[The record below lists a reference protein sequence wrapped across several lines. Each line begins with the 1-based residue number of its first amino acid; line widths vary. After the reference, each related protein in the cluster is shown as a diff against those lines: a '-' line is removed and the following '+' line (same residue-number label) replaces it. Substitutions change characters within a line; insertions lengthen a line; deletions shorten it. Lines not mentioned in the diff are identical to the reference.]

1 MTTLPQNTPLLK
13 ALIELMQAH
22 RAVAGQQRVYVRV
35 MALVFAEVFALSR
48 HTVTQLLMAL
58 GLTEQDWSGWY
69 RLFSQRRFR
78 VEAAREVLFAET
90 LKHVGVEAIYVVA
103 GDGTQTSR
111 SSATLEGVGWLRS
124 LRTAVFKAGIEH
136 AQRWFNG
143 SWLIPAEAGYSRAL
157 PLCWLPAFPEKA
169 QRHVSA
175 ACKEWEAAV
184 AFLRWLREQLAQ
196 HGRAAQRI
204 LMVVDGGYDTLPLWQ
219 ALPDGVTLL
228 ARSAKNRVLHQ
239 LPDPTPKRGRPRLYG
254 ERAATP
260 EQLWQQRSGWHTLAL
275 RVRGRTRQL
284 QVKVSGPLLRKG
296 APNCP
301 LILIVVRGKDNVRT
315 RRAPLPFLVNAV
327 QDAHGC
333 WVLPLPVDTLL
344 FWAWQRWEIEV
355 CHRELKS
362 NFGLGNKQCF
372 NPHAAVLS
380 VQWSAWVYALLLL
393 AGYRAWGLTAPPPVS
408 TRWWRG
414 APRWSLN
421 TLWRTFRAELWQT
434 QHFQPL
440 PPLIT
445 GNWAE
450 KQAWLDA
457 LPNAVLAAARS

>member
-1 MTTLPQNTPLLK
+1 MTTIAQKTPLLK
-13 ALIELMQAH
+13 QLVNLLEAH
-22 RAVAGQQRVYVRV
+22 RSVAGQQRVYVRV
-35 MALVFAEVFALSR
+35 MALVVAEVFALSR
-48 HTVTQLLMAL
+48 HTITQLLMTL

-69 RLFSQRRFR
+69 RLFSQRRFKIER
-78 VEAAREVLFAET
+78 ATEVLFGET
-90 LKHVGVEAIYVVA
+90 LQHVDAAGVYVVA
-103 GDGTQTSR
+103 GDGTQTPR
-111 SSATLEGVGWLRS
+111 SSGKLEGVGWLRS

-143 SWLIPAEAGYSRAL
+143 SWLVPAEAGYSRAV
-157 PLCWLPAFPEKA
+157 PLRWLPAFPEKA
-169 QRHVSA
+169 QRRVTA
-175 ACKEWEAAV
+175 ACKEWEAAL
-184 AFLRWLREQLAQ
+184 AFLRWLRVQLVK

-204 LMVVDGGYDTLPLWQ
+204 LMVADGGYDTLPLWQ
-219 ALPDGVTLL
+219 ALPDGVILL
-228 ARSAKNRVLHQ
+228 ARSARNRVLHQ
-239 LPDPTPKRGRPRLYG
+239 LPDPTPRRGRPRLYG
-254 ERAATP
+254 ARAASP
-260 EQLWQQRSGWHTLAL
+260 QQIWQQPSGWRTLTL
-275 RVRGRTRQL
+275 EVRGRTRHL

-296 APNCP
+296 APQRP
-301 LILIVVRGKDNVRT
+301 LMLIVVRGKHNERT
-315 RRAPLPFLVNAV
+315 RREPLPFLVNAV
-327 QDAHGC
+327 QNPQGQ
-333 WVLPLPVDTLL
+333 WRLPLPVETLL

-372 NPHAAVLS
+372 NPAAAVLS

-393 AGYRAWGLTAPPPVS
+393 AGYRAWGLTAPPPAS

-440 PPLIT
+440 PLLTPD
-445 GNWAE
+445 NWAE
-450 KQAWLDA
+450 KHAWLDA